1 MLYFRFSIFIFCQ
14 NISEGYFWTMN
25 TAMWH
30 LLWKVIDSMP
40 TKLSWLPDQNI
51 FGKINSKLRNYW
63 LWSILFT
70 YDFLFLYRAL
80 LYGGMKESQLCEI
93 ELKDT
98 PLTAFKH
105 LLRYIYM
112 GHMTLGNQKD
122 ELILEILGLAHK

>member
-1 MLYFRFSIFIFCQ
+1 MSSNWCVTLVISIFIKF
-14 NISEGYFWTMN
+14 F
-25 TAMWH
+25 H
-30 LLWKVIDSMP
+30 LVC
-40 TKLSWLPDQNI
+40 
-51 FGKINSKLRNYW
+51 F
-63 LWSILFT
+63 F
-70 YDFLFLYRAL
+70 FLYRAL